1 VANKYFNAVLD
12 QMRSIHDRKVADYA
26 STQNPYSNF
35 EMSAEVAGVPVET
48 VFRVL
53 IGVKLARLAELLNNA
68 KTPNNESIDDSII
81 DLANYA
87 ALWASYRNRV
97 YDHNRAQFV
106 PNSPTTA
113 SDFVEWFDQEAD
125 CRGSINRSVTSKFV
139 APGENPF

>member
-1 VANKYFNAVLD
+1 MANKYFNAVLD

-87 ALWASYRNRV
+87 ALWASYRARQTTVWKV
-97 YDHNRAQFV
+97 Y
-106 PNSPTTA
+106 PTTA
-113 SDFVEWFDQEAD
+113 DKLRVIDNESDAMESF
-125 CRGSINRSVTSKFV
+125 
-139 APGENPF
+139 

>member
-1 VANKYFNAVLD
+1 MANKYFNAVLD

-26 STQNPYSNF
+26 SAQNPYSNF

-87 ALWASYRNRV
+87 ALWASYR
-97 YDHNRAQFV
+97 AQDKD
-106 PNSPTTA
+106 
-113 SDFVEWFDQEAD
+113 DFGAALDTLFPPVRDLEAD
-125 CRGSINRSVTSKFV
+125 
-139 APGENPF
+139 AMEPF